1 MNITLTPQLEQFITT
16 QLKTGQYQTAEEVIL
31 KALQLLETSQRR
43 QEISQKVKNLFDKTQ
58 AIPEVQQ
65 LTDEEIAAELEAYHG
80 GV

>member
-1 MNITLTPQLEQFITT
+1 MNITLTSELEQLITT
-16 QLKTGQYQTAEEVIL
+16 QLKTGKYQTAEEVIV

-43 QEISQKVKNLFDKTQ
+43 QELSQKVKNLFDKTQ

-65 LTDEEIAAELEAYHG
+65 ITDEEITKEIEAYRG